1 MNCPKCGTN
10 LDVTKVKLA
19 HGRVNFDKN
28 EVYLEETRE
37 CPKCHAV
44 LAAGKKE
51 IEAFMR
57 GKPTS
62 KMASRYAEMALEGG

>member
-10 LDVTKVKLA
+10 LDVTKVKLG
-19 HGRVNFDKN
+19 HGHWGH
-28 EVYLEETRE
+28 LETRT
-37 CPKCHAV
+37 CPKCWAV
-44 LAAGKKE
+44 LAVGKKE

-62 KMASRYAEMALEGG
+62 EMAKWFAEMAFEGR